1 MNRDLKSEMMI
12 DQEKNM
18 DKNNNF
24 NIIKQNETGKGE
36 KLMGWES

>member
-18 DKNNNF
+18 DKNNF